1 MTDPNAD
8 LRALLDLMGGLEV
21 RSAEHPEDRRQRHR
35 AETKAFWLIS
45 AITGFAALV
54 VLFSFFRPL
63 PEKRADW
70 AAVQVCSNWFWV
82 GPSDLPLSDPSD
94 LLFCRWLCFR

>member
-8 LRALLDLMGGLEV
+8 LRSLLDLMSGLEV

-35 AETKAFWLIS
+35 AETKAFWLIG

-54 VLFSFFRPL
+54 FLFSFFRPL

-70 AAVQVCSNWFWV
+70 AASVLQLVLGGAIGFALKR
-82 GPSDLPLSDPSD
+82 P
-94 LLFCRWLCFR
+94 F

>member
-70 AAVQVCSNWFWV
+70 AAGVLQLVLV
-82 GPSDLPLSDPSD
+82 GAIGFALKRP
-94 LLFCRWLCFR
+94 F